1 MDNVVLN
8 LQAINGAVILSMDEY
23 EKMKETIQELEMRLK
38 DEQELNRINY
48 SVLSE
53 LWELRMPG
61 GPDQWDCKRIR
72 QALEHA
78 VSMIDGVKNVR
89 EVLGCGLRDA
99 KLIVDIAMMLG
110 VWSPV
115 TGYKERK
122 RP

>member
-8 LQAINGAVILSMDEY
+8 LQAINGAVILSVDVY

-61 GPDQWDCKRIR
+61 GPDQWDCKRTR

-78 VSMIDGVKNVR
+78 VSMVDGVKNVR
-89 EVLGCGLRDA
+89 EVLKCGLRNA
-99 KLIVDIAMMLG
+99 KLIVDIAIALG

-115 TGYKERK
+115 TGWR
-122 RP
+122 